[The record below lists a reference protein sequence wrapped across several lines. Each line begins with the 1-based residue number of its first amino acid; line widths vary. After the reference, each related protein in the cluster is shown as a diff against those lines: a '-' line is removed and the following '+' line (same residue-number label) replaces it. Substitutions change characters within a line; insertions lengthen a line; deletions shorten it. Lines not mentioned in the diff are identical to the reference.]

1 MEILHL
7 KKISIIIDYIWGQE
21 KGNMEYI
28 RDNNMGI
35 FERDITKIPS
45 ILNELLNNKERHQ
58 SFISN
63 IENEK
68 LKIGTEEVTKFILS
82 KNVR

>member
-7 KKISIIIDYIWGQE
+7 KKIPIIIDYIWGQE

-35 FERDITKIPS
+35 FERDITKIPAIIKDLS
-45 ILNELLNNKERHQ
+45 TNEEKHRY
-58 SFISN
+58 FISN
-63 IENEK
+63 IEKEN
-68 LKIGTEEVTKFILS
+68 LTIGTEEVTKFILS
-82 KNVR
+82 DNVC